1 LIILIPILLYL
12 TAVIFLIW
20 IGNFSFKSKT
30 ETARKK
36 LKRWIIGIAIVLIL
50 PLGLLYF
57 SYLFGLALDNHYDVK
72 KGTFLW
78 YATMDNETI
87 TEFPVFESVGKATYN
102 GIGGDSPN
110 IGTGWEIEYE
120 SKSDIT
126 FLKDKITEYLKNEGY
141 EISSVDEPQYN
152 WKVGVKKN
160 ETNEIFSGSNNKGE
174 SLDLLL
180 QKQVDG
186 LTKVECSILY

>member
-1 LIILIPILLYL
+1 MIILIPILIYIVFTIALIL
-12 TAVIFLIW
+12 GVSFL
-20 IGNFSFKSKT
+20 
-30 ETARKK
+30 
-36 LKRWIIGIAIVLIL
+36 LKRKYEFIRTRVKKWIIGSAVIL
-50 PLGLLYF
+50 FFPLGFLYL
-57 SYLFGLALDNHYDVK
+57 SYLFGLALDNHYDVE

-87 TEFPVFESVGKATYN
+87 TDFPVFESVGKVTYN
-102 GIGGDSPN
+102 SIGGDSPN

-126 FLKDKITEYLKNEGY
+126 LLKDKITEYLKNEGY
-141 EISSVDEPQYN
+141 EIKSVSEPQYN
-152 WKVGVKKN
+152 WKVDVKKN
-160 ETNEIFSGSNNKGE
+160 ETNELFSGSNDKGE

-180 QKQVDG
+180 QKQIDG

>member
-1 LIILIPILLYL
+1 MIILIPILLYL

-20 IGNFSFKSKT
+20 ISNFSFKSKT
-30 ETARKK
+30 ELARKK
-36 LKRWIIGIAIVLIL
+36 LRRWIIGIAIVLIL
-50 PLGLLYF
+50 PLGLLYL
-57 SYLFGLALDNHYDVK
+57 SYLLAIALDNHYNVK

-87 TEFPVFESVGKATYN
+87 TEFPVFEPVGKATYN
-102 GIGGDSPN
+102 SIGGDSPN

-126 FLKDKITEYLKNEGY
+126 FLTDKITEYLKNEGY

-152 WKVGVKKN
+152 WKVGVKKM
-160 ETNEIFSGSNNKGE
+160 K
-174 SLDLLL
+174 
-180 QKQVDG
+180 
-186 LTKVECSILY
+186 LT

>member
-1 LIILIPILLYL
+1 MIILIPILIYIVFTIAL
-12 TAVIFLIW
+12 TLGVSFL
-20 IGNFSFKSKT
+20 
-30 ETARKK
+30 
-36 LKRWIIGIAIVLIL
+36 LKRKDEFIRKQVKKWIIGSAVIL
-50 PLGLLYF
+50 FFPLGLLYL

-87 TEFPVFESVGKATYN
+87 TDFPVFESVGKVTYN
-102 GIGGDSPN
+102 SIGGDSPN

-126 FLKDKITEYLKNEGY
+126 LLTDRITEYLKNEGY
-141 EISSVDEPQYN
+141 EIKSVSEPQYN
-152 WKVGVKKN
+152 WKVDFKKN
-160 ETNEIFSGSNNKGE
+160 ETNELFSGSNDKGE

-180 QKQVDG
+180 QKQIDG